1 MLNVFKMLTLRKEEQ
16 KMSGVK
22 EIKVW
27 KKGWKIADRIREIT
41 EMPGKDWSSL
51 AVDLGCEVLGS
62 LILAV
67 TTYNVALFAELPMVF
82 AEYSWYIY
90 GIFILKDFNNTF
102 SRIFL
107 IPRFNL
113 F

>member
-1 MLNVFKMLTLRKEEQ
+1 MA
-16 KMSGVK
+16 GVK

-62 LILAV
+62 LIL
-67 TTYNVALFAELPMVF
+67 
-82 AEYSWYIY
+82 
-90 GIFILKDFNNTF
+90 NTF
-102 SRIFL
+102 STN
-107 IPRFNL
+107 IP
-113 F
+113 